1 MKTTHSFC
9 IDFIIR
15 RNKENKNKALI
26 YARITVDEERKEIS
40 IKEHIDATDWD
51 SKSEMVRGRTIHTK
65 MVNKVIEETRFKIK
79 EKYRML
85 QENAAL
91 ITAETVKQA
100 YLGEHISQKGRKL
113 IELLD
118 YYKMI
123 WEEKLKPGG
132 FKNYKTTIEYLKI
145 FLRHQYTSGDIYL
158 SQINMQFATEFE
170 YYIRNKPIKECDPCL
185 GNGIAKHVQRFKRI
199 INWAVEIEWLTNNP
213 IEKYSCPLKRNKRKK
228 LSIQELVSLE
238 KKEFQD
244 IGLSYVKDIFL
255 FSCFTGLAFVDVMT
269 LKEED
274 FEWELNGTVWCR
286 KYRTKSDELS
296 MIPLLKSASIIL
308 NKYRNN
314 ADASKR
320 NTIFP
325 VVTNQYINRCLKVI
339 KEACEIT
346 TPISFHIARHT
357 FAKTVALKNGVP
369 LETVQMM
376 LGHMKISTTQIYADV
391 DEEKIIDDMGGLEDK
406 LEKKREIIWA
416 ANRLKAV

>member
-40 IKEHIDATDWD
+40 IKEHVNADDWD
-51 SKSEMVRGRTIHTK
+51 GKSEMVRGRSIHVKT
-65 MVNKVIEETRFKIK
+65 VNNVIDETRFKIK

-85 QENAAL
+85 KENAAL
-91 ITAETVKQA
+91 ITAETIKQA
-100 YLGEHISQKGRKL
+100 YLGEHISQKGRRL

-118 YYKMI
+118 YYKII
-123 WEEKLKPGG
+123 WETKLKPGG

-145 FLRHQYTSGDIYL
+145 FLLQQYPSGDIYL
-158 SQINMQFATEFE
+158 SQINIQFATEFE
-170 YYIRNKPIKECDPCL
+170 YYIRNKPIKAYDPCL
-185 GNGIAKHVQRFKRI
+185 GNGIAKHIQRFKRI
-199 INWAVEIEWLTNNP
+199 INWAVEMEWLTNNS

-238 KKEFQD
+238 EKEFQD
-244 IGLSYVKDIFL
+244 ANLCYAKDIFL
-255 FSCFTGLAFVDVMT
+255 YSCFTGLAFVDAMT
-269 LKEED
+269 LKAED
-274 FEWELNGTVWCR
+274 FEWDLNGTVWCR
-286 KYRTKSDELS
+286 KYRTKSDELC
-296 MIPLLKSASIIL
+296 MVPLLKSAAIIL
-308 NKYRNN
+308 NKYRN
-314 ADASKR
+314 DAGAKQR

-325 VVTNQYINRCLKVI
+325 VATNQYMNRCLKVI

-346 TPISFHIARHT
+346 TPMSFHVARHT

-376 LGHMKISTTQIYADV
+376 LGHTKISTTQIYAEV
-391 DEEKIIDDMGGLEDK
+391 DEEKIINDMSSVEDK
-406 LEKKREIIWA
+406 LNIKRQIIHT
-416 ANRLKAV
+416 ANQLIAV